1 MTDLEIRPA
10 GTDTATPLN
19 IAKRLRLIEK
29 IAGPIEGKRIIDCG
43 CGAGEYVRALSRL
56 SGHVY
61 GFEYQTEK
69 LLSSGSGSA
78 NDRLAAGDI
87 HNIPFPDASFDL
99 AIVNEVLEH
108 VPDDLAGLREVR
120 RILKPTGTLVVL
132 SPNRLYPFETHGV
145 YWKGTDRRLSHAL
158 PFIPYIPIPLGRTF
172 LHYWARNYWP
182 WELRDLIRRADFSV
196 ESTHFVWQTFENV
209 SGHQPNW
216 IARLRPL
223 LRWIANAM
231 ERLPLISK
239 FGVSQ
244 VVRATLE

>member
-1 MTDLEIRPA
+1 MTDLGIRPA

-29 IAGPIEGKRIIDCG
+29 IAGPLEGKRIIDCG

-56 SGHVY
+56 GGHAY

-69 LLSSGSGSA
+69 LLANDSGSA
-78 NDRLAAGDI
+78 DDRLAGGDI
-87 HNIPFPDASFDL
+87 QNIPFPDASFDL

-108 VPDDLAGLREVR
+108 VPDDLAGLREVH

-145 YWKGTDRRLSHAL
+145 YWKRSDRRLSHTV
-158 PFIPYIPIPLGRTF
+158 PFIPYIPIPVGRTF
-172 LHYWARNYWP
+172 LRYWARNYWP
-182 WELRDLIRRADFSV
+182 WELRDLIRRANFNV

-209 SGHQPNW
+209 SGHQPTW
-216 IARLRPL
+216 ITRLRPL
-223 LRWIANAM
+223 LRGVANLM

-244 VVRATLE
+244 VIRATPE